1 MYNHSAKKSNSAL
14 QPSKKAALGLKN
26 GAIYNKATE
35 NSLPGPNKT
44 PSGLKMAGNYGKNK
58 AMKHILFTINP
69 GNHNGDF
76 IYLIQNASLV
86 VKLVL
91 LLLLAF
97 SIISWAIIIF
107 KLMEYSRARKNS
119 FKFLNFFKKN
129 KNFSEINNAKSLY
142 GNNPLGEIFRFGYRE
157 IAQQTGSGQKLEKL
171 DLDSLHRA
179 LLRASNQEITRF
191 ERLNGFLA
199 TCASAAPFIG
209 LFGTV
214 WGIMNSF
221 QQIGIQMNA
230 NLATVAP
237 GIAEALIATALGLF
251 AAIPAVIFYNLL
263 LNKLKVLIA
272 IMEDFILEFLNLSEK
287 LN

>member
-1 MYNHSAKKSNSAL
+1 M
-14 QPSKKAALGLKN
+14 
-26 GAIYNKATE
+26 
-35 NSLPGPNKT
+35 
-44 PSGLKMAGNYGKNK
+44 
-58 AMKHILFTINP
+58 INP
-69 GNHNGDF
+69 VNHNGDF
-76 IYLIQNASLV
+76 IYLIKNASTV

-91 LLLLAF
+91 LMLLTF
-97 SIISWAIIIF
+97 SIISWAVIIF
-107 KLMEYSRARKNS
+107 KLMEYRRARKNS
-119 FKFLNFFKKN
+119 QRFLEFFKKN
-129 KNFSEINNAKSLY
+129 KNFSEINANKSLY

-157 IAQQTGSGQKLEKL
+157 ISLQAGNSQALGKL
-171 DLDSLHRA
+171 DLESVHRA
-179 LLRASNQEITRF
+179 LLRASNSEITRF

-199 TCASAAPFIG
+199 TCASATPFIG

-214 WGIMNSF
+214 WGIMSSF

-272 IMEDFILEFLNLSEK
+272 MMEDFILEFLNLSEK
-287 LN
+287 LSR

>member
-1 MYNHSAKKSNSAL
+1 M
-14 QPSKKAALGLKN
+14 
-26 GAIYNKATE
+26 
-35 NSLPGPNKT
+35 
-44 PSGLKMAGNYGKNK
+44 
-58 AMKHILFTINP
+58 NP
-69 GNHNGDF
+69 VNHNGDF
-76 IYLIQNASLV
+76 VYLIKNASLV

-91 LLLLAF
+91 LLLLSF
-97 SIISWAIIIF
+97 SIISWAVILF
-107 KLMEYSRARKNS
+107 KLMEYRRARKNS
-119 FKFLNFFKKN
+119 LRFLEFFKKN
-129 KNFSEINNAKSLY
+129 KNFSEINGNKSLY

-157 IAQQTGSGQKLEKL
+157 ISLQTSSSQTLGKL
-171 DLDSLHRA
+171 DLESVHRS
-179 LLRASNQEITRF
+179 LLRASQAEITRF

-199 TCASAAPFIG
+199 TCASATPFIG

-214 WGIMNSF
+214 WGIMSSF

-272 IMEDFILEFLNLSEK
+272 MMEDFILEFLNLSEK
-287 LN
+287 LGR

>member
-1 MYNHSAKKSNSAL
+1 
-14 QPSKKAALGLKN
+14 
-26 GAIYNKATE
+26 
-35 NSLPGPNKT
+35 
-44 PSGLKMAGNYGKNK
+44 
-58 AMKHILFTINP
+58 MKHILFLMNP
-69 GNHNGDF
+69 VNHNGDF
-76 IYLIQNASLV
+76 IYLIKNASLV

-97 SIISWAIIIF
+97 SIISWAVILF
-107 KLMEYSRARKNS
+107 KLMEYRRARKNS
-119 FKFLNFFKKN
+119 LRFLEFFKKN
-129 KNFSEINNAKSLY
+129 KNFSEINNTKSLY

-157 IAQQTGSGQKLEKL
+157 ISLQASGSPNLGKL
-171 DLDSLHRA
+171 DLDSVHRS
-179 LLRASNQEITRF
+179 LLRASQAEITRF

-199 TCASAAPFIG
+199 TCASATPFIG

-214 WGIMNSF
+214 WGIMSSF

-272 IMEDFILEFLNLSEK
+272 MMEDFILEFLNLSEK
-287 LN
+287 LGR

>member
-1 MYNHSAKKSNSAL
+1 
-14 QPSKKAALGLKN
+14 
-26 GAIYNKATE
+26 
-35 NSLPGPNKT
+35 
-44 PSGLKMAGNYGKNK
+44 
-58 AMKHILFTINP
+58 MKHILFLINP
-69 GNHNGDF
+69 VNHNGDF
-76 IYLIQNASLV
+76 VYLIKNASVV

-91 LLLLAF
+91 LLLLSF
-97 SIISWAIIIF
+97 SIISWAVIIF
-107 KLMEYSRARKNS
+107 KLMEYRRARKNS
-119 FKFLNFFKKN
+119 LRFLEFFKKS
-129 KNFSEINNAKSLY
+129 KNFSEINNTKSLY

-157 IAQQTGSGQKLEKL
+157 ISLQSGSSQTLGKL
-171 DLDSLHRA
+171 DLESVHRA
-179 LLRASNQEITRF
+179 LLRASNSEITRF

-199 TCASAAPFIG
+199 TCASATPFIG

-214 WGIMNSF
+214 WGIMSSF

-272 IMEDFILEFLNLSEK
+272 MMEDFVLEFLNLSEK
-287 LN
+287 LSR

>member
-1 MYNHSAKKSNSAL
+1 
-14 QPSKKAALGLKN
+14 
-26 GAIYNKATE
+26 
-35 NSLPGPNKT
+35 
-44 PSGLKMAGNYGKNK
+44 
-58 AMKHILFTINP
+58 MKHILFLINP
-69 GNHNGDF
+69 VNHNGDF
-76 IYLIQNASLV
+76 IYLIKNASTV

-97 SIISWAIIIF
+97 SIISWAVILF
-107 KLMEYSRARKNS
+107 KLMEYRRAKKNS
-119 FKFLNFFKKN
+119 LRFLEFFKKN
-129 KNFSEINNAKSLY
+129 KNFSEINNNKSLY

-157 IAQQTGSGQKLEKL
+157 ISLQSGGSQTLGKL
-171 DLDSLHRA
+171 DLESVHRA
-179 LLRASNQEITRF
+179 LLRASNSEITRF

-199 TCASAAPFIG
+199 TCASATPFIG

-214 WGIMNSF
+214 WGIMSSF

-272 IMEDFILEFLNLSEK
+272 MMEDFILEFLNLSEK
-287 LN
+287 LSR

>member
-1 MYNHSAKKSNSAL
+1 VGVGDL
-14 QPSKKAALGLKN
+14 PLLKN
-26 GAIYNKATE
+26 GEK
-35 NSLPGPNKT
+35 
-44 PSGLKMAGNYGKNK
+44 YGKNDE
-58 AMKHILFTINP
+58 MKHILFTVAP
-69 GNHNGDF
+69 VNHNGDF

-91 LLLLAF
+91 LLLLSF

-119 FKFLNFFKKN
+119 ARFLDFFRKN
-129 KNFSEINNAKSLY
+129 KNFSDVYNAKGLY
-142 GNNPLGEIFRFGYRE
+142 GNNPLGEIFRYGFQE
-157 IAQQTGSGQKLEKL
+157 ISQQTASGQKMDAL
-171 DLDSLHRA
+171 DLESVQRA
-179 LLRASNQEITRF
+179 LMRASNQEITRF

-199 TCASAAPFIG
+199 TCASATPFIG

-214 WGIMNSF
+214 WGIMTSF

-251 AAIPAVIFYNLL
+251 AAIPAVVFYNLL
-263 LNKLKVLIA
+263 LNKLKVLICT
-272 IMEDFILEFLNLSEK
+272 MEDFVLEFLNLSEK
-287 LN
+287 LR

>member
-1 MYNHSAKKSNSAL
+1 
-14 QPSKKAALGLKN
+14 
-26 GAIYNKATE
+26 
-35 NSLPGPNKT
+35 
-44 PSGLKMAGNYGKNK
+44 MAGNYGKNK

-69 GNHNGDF
+69 VNHNGDF
-76 IYLIQNASLV
+76 IYLIQNASIP

-119 FKFLNFFKKN
+119 YKFLDFFKKN

>member
-1 MYNHSAKKSNSAL
+1 
-14 QPSKKAALGLKN
+14 
-26 GAIYNKATE
+26 
-35 NSLPGPNKT
+35 
-44 PSGLKMAGNYGKNK
+44 
-58 AMKHILFTINP
+58 MKHILFLMNP
-69 GNHNGDF
+69 VNRNGDF
-76 IYLIQNASLV
+76 VYLIKNASLV

-97 SIISWAIIIF
+97 SIISWAVILF
-107 KLMEYSRARKNS
+107 KLMEYRRARKNS
-119 FKFLNFFKKN
+119 LRFLEFFKKN
-129 KNFSEINNAKSLY
+129 KNFSEINNTKSLY

-157 IAQQTGSGQKLEKL
+157 ISLQASGSQSLGKL
-171 DLDSLHRA
+171 DLESVHRS
-179 LLRASNQEITRF
+179 LLRASQAEITRF

-199 TCASAAPFIG
+199 TCASATPFIG

-214 WGIMNSF
+214 WGIMSSF

-263 LNKLKVLIA
+263 LNKLKVLIS
-272 IMEDFILEFLNLSEK
+272 IMEDFILDFLNLSEK
-287 LN
+287 LR

>member
-1 MYNHSAKKSNSAL
+1 
-14 QPSKKAALGLKN
+14 
-26 GAIYNKATE
+26 
-35 NSLPGPNKT
+35 
-44 PSGLKMAGNYGKNK
+44 
-58 AMKHILFTINP
+58 MKHILFLINP
-69 GNHNGDF
+69 VNHNGDF
-76 IYLIQNASLV
+76 VYLIKNASTV

-97 SIISWAIIIF
+97 SIISWAVIIF
-107 KLMEYSRARKNS
+107 KLLEYAGARKKS
-119 FKFLNFFKKN
+119 RRFLEFFKKN
-129 KNFSEINNAKSLY
+129 KNFSEINNTKSLY

-157 IAQQTGSGQKLEKL
+157 ISLQSGGSQTLGKL
-171 DLDSLHRA
+171 DLESVHRA
-179 LLRASNQEITRF
+179 LLRASNSEITRF

-199 TCASAAPFIG
+199 TCASATPFIG

-214 WGIMNSF
+214 WGIMSSF

-251 AAIPAVIFYNLL
+251 AAIPAVVFYNLL

-272 IMEDFILEFLNLSEK
+272 MMEDFVLEFLNLSEK
-287 LN
+287 LSQ

>member
-1 MYNHSAKKSNSAL
+1 
-14 QPSKKAALGLKN
+14 
-26 GAIYNKATE
+26 
-35 NSLPGPNKT
+35 
-44 PSGLKMAGNYGKNK
+44 
-58 AMKHILFTINP
+58 MKHILFLINP
-69 GNHNGDF
+69 VNHNGDF
-76 IYLIQNASLV
+76 IYLIKNASVV

-97 SIISWAIIIF
+97 SIISWAVIIF
-107 KLMEYSRARKNS
+107 KLMEYRRARKNS
-119 FKFLNFFKKN
+119 MRFLEFFKKN
-129 KNFSEINNAKSLY
+129 KNFSEINNTKSLY

-157 IAQQTGSGQKLEKL
+157 ISLQSGSSQTLGKL
-171 DLDSLHRA
+171 DLESVHRA
-179 LLRASNQEITRF
+179 LLRASNSEITRF

-199 TCASAAPFIG
+199 TCASATPFIG

-214 WGIMNSF
+214 WGIMSSF

-272 IMEDFILEFLNLSEK
+272 MMEDFVLEFLNLSEK
-287 LN
+287 LSR